1 MPLEELPGLL
11 RAARLRRLDRLRER
25 LWLLRLMRADPSEL
39 DAAFRRLS
47 REEAALGR
55 RPLSALH
62 AASDPAV
69 RARILELRRRK
80 VGTQYFPRESFVS
93 PFFCL
98 DASTILRYHYV
109 HMTTV

>member
-1 MPLEELPGLL
+1 MEAGLSRAEALALPLEELPGLL

-25 LWLLRLMRADPSEL
+25 LELLSLLRAGASEL
-39 DAAFRRLS
+39 EAAFRRLS

-69 RARILELRRRK
+69 RARILDIRKGPNHEREADTRRRRCD
-80 VGTQYFPRESFVS
+80 P
-93 PFFCL
+93 
-98 DASTILRYHYV
+98 A
-109 HMTTV
+109 

>member
-1 MPLEELPGLL
+1 MEAGLSRAEALAVPLEELPGLL

-25 LWLLRLMRADPSEL
+25 LWLLSLLRADTSEW

-69 RARILELRRRK
+69 RARILEIRKGLNHERNTDTGCRRRD
-80 VGTQYFPRESFVS
+80 P
-93 PFFCL
+93 
-98 DASTILRYHYV
+98 A
-109 HMTTV
+109 

>member
-1 MPLEELPGLL
+1 MDAGLTRAEALALPLEELPGLL

-25 LWLLRLMRADPSEL
+25 LWLLWLLRADASEL

-47 REEAALGR
+47 REETALGR

-69 RARILELRRRK
+69 RARILDIRKGLNHERDADTRRRHCD
-80 VGTQYFPRESFVS
+80 P
-93 PFFCL
+93 
-98 DASTILRYHYV
+98 A
-109 HMTTV
+109 